1 MKDIER
7 RLAKLEAAAGNRP
20 TAEERAAFA
29 ALARALDSLARRI
42 AAGDEAARAEVRA
55 LVDSLPPRPVRP

>member
-7 RLAKLEAAAGNRP
+7 RLSKLEAARGTRP
-20 TAEERAAFA
+20 TPEEQAAFA
-29 ALARALDSLARRI
+29 ELARALDSLARRI

-55 LVDSLPPRPVRP
+55 LVEALPPRPVRP